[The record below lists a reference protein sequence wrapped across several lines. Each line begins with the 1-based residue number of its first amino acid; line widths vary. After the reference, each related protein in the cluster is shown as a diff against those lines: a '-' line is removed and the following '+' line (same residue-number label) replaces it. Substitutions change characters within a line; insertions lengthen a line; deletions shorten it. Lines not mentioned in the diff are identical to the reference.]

1 MDAIRN
7 ALVTNAINIL
17 FHIIWFVCLTLEPKY
32 SRKKT
37 VFIFTVA
44 GVLFQIL
51 ETGLSYTGILSGML
65 YYGVSYILGAITFG
79 AVYIFCVNMSLPK
92 SIFLISAHYCL
103 WTFIYNMTSIVTN
116 SFAGAGNA
124 AIWLWRIGLNLFFL
138 ILYQFYFKKRILL
151 LCHDFKGGDGT
162 ITALSFLTFYMVTVL
177 VFINSK
183 QRSHSSLYLYIWISV
198 YIFVVVVYVVLFRF
212 MGRLNHEW
220 ELKQMQLH
228 ERILL
233 EQIASYEE
241 SERNARQT
249 RHDFRHHNIVVAEF
263 VRNGDYQGVLD
274 YLQKYE
280 KEEEEK
286 YAKTF
291 CSNHAVDHALSAYVK
306 RAEQRGIEVKTD
318 IRFWDASGISDVDLV
333 SILAN
338 IMENAING
346 CMQAQGKRQLEL
358 FITQKGTKF
367 VIVCKNTCTLDIL
380 FENGIPKNKRRDSIG
395 VESILRSVRKYSGDA
410 DFSAEDGI
418 FTCRVVLCN
427 QVSDSKL

>member
-1 MDAIRN
+1 MDAVRN
-7 ALVTNAINIL
+7 ALVTNGINIL
-17 FHIIWFVCLTLEPKY
+17 FHVIWFVCMTIEPKY

-37 VFIFTVA
+37 VFIFAAT

-51 ETGLSYTGILSGML
+51 EIWLSYTGILSRRL

-79 AVYIFCVNMSLPK
+79 AVYIFCVNIRPSK
-92 SIFLISAHYCL
+92 SVFLISAYYCL

-116 SFAGAGNA
+116 SFAGAGNVR
-124 AIWLWRIGLNLFFL
+124 IWLLRIGLNLFFL
-138 ILYQFYFKKRILL
+138 ILYQFYYKKRIRL
-151 LCHDFKGGDGT
+151 LCHDIKSGDRT
-162 ITALSFLTFYMVTVL
+162 VTALSFLTFYMVTIL
-177 VFINSK
+177 VFVDNK
-183 QRSHSSLYLYIWISV
+183 QRSHSSLYLYILISV

-228 ERILL
+228 ERLLL
-233 EQIASYEE
+233 EQIDSYEE
-241 SERNARQT
+241 GERNARQT

-263 VRNGDYQGVLD
+263 VRNKDYQGALD
-274 YLQKYE
+274 YLQEYE

-286 YAKTF
+286 YNRTF
-291 CSNHAVDHALSAYVK
+291 CSNHAVDHVLSAYVK
-306 RAEQRGIEVKTD
+306 RAERRGIEVKTD
-318 IRFWDASGISDVDLV
+318 IRFWDASGISEVVLV

-346 CMQAQGKRQLEL
+346 CMQARGKRYLEL

-367 VIVCKNTCTLDIL
+367 VIVCKNTCTSDIL
-380 FENGIPKNKRRDSIG
+380 FENGIPKNKSRDSIG
-395 VESILRSVRKYSGDA
+395 VESILRSVGKYSGNA

-427 QVSDSKL
+427 